1 MGVCYVSKGSAQ
13 QIVVNSKINKNQVKN
28 DCSIKSN
35 LLLIKTTQLIDFKN
49 KIRQIYYNNSFRTIT
64 LNNFMTIIKDT
75 KKEKILE
82 KKLSYLFKHISL
94 TIIEEGVLKD
104 IITLSFCKLSII
116 FPKSKKFKL
125 IWKIIYFFICKRNNE
140 CNKKKKEIFK

>member
-28 DCSIKSN
+28 ECSIKSN

-49 KIRQIYYNNSFRTIT
+49 KIRQIYYNNSFRTIA

-82 KKLSYLFKHISL
+82 KKLSYLFKYISL

-104 IITLSFCKLSII
+104 IITL
-116 FPKSKKFKL
+116 
-125 IWKIIYFFICKRNNE
+125 N
-140 CNKKKKEIFK
+140 